1 MSMPFRDPLAALRE
15 SATIRARCAAVT
27 RAVEQGRSGHF
38 KIDRSALPALAQR
51 VAALTRERFPD
62 LKIPYHSRWRHF
74 EAGGVDRKGEL
85 DALLAGRTPAEV
97 ARARIDLTVV
107 SVLLDAG
114 AGPQWRYTERPELDA
129 LALPVHRQKGEDLL
143 AMLGAATGGGKT
155 KAAGE
160 DAPEAGADT
169 ATPAGTAA
177 QGAAAGRPGQPG
189 QPGLSECASF
199 GRSEGLGVASF
210 RAFVAG
216 VFSSD
221 PADPLRVDALALK
234 RLDAAALRAVF
245 QASPSNP
252 LVGLEGRA
260 ALLARL
266 GEVLQAQAQAEGGE
280 ARPSRL
286 YDQLTEHGQRTEL
299 TAGEIL
305 RTLVTGYAPI
315 WTSGNRVLGLPA
327 GDVWPHLWAGAQT
340 TADGLQPDR
349 ATGGWVPFHKLSQWL
364 TYSLLEPFEWA
375 GVRVT
380 GLDALTG
387 LPEYRNGGLLI
398 DGGVIVPRDARD
410 LTKTWKPASEFVIE
424 WRALTVTLLDELAVL
439 VRQELG
445 VSAEQMPLACILE
458 GGTWAAGRQIA
469 RERREGGAPPVQIDS
484 DGTVF

>member
-38 KIDRSALPALAQR
+38 KIDRSALPAVAQR